1 MDMEL
6 SGPAHGIPLG
16 GLSPPQTPPPQQFGS
31 PDTATG
37 SFLTAQDQMLHATQE
52 RSYTG
57 PSEFSFTTR
66 LGGHLSQLSKS
77 TQLQLITVVFLS
89 LLLTTALFGVWRKF
103 LRPRVFD
110 VKQVFPLSAA
120 RRKDTQLA
128 FQRSTAGLL
137 LYSLWVVAS
146 VFMYFSV
153 AVLIAMYVSG
163 AHDEESSTGGKL
175 MLQLQKLML
184 VCDDG
189 GLGGGSGGAVA
200 AGATPTSVQ
209 SDVENGGASAAPT
222 TGGAAPNDASASAR
236 SVAAHASSFVEYTSF
251 LETDGLETRGFW
263 DRGAASRPGP
273 GPSSSSNS
281 SPSNGQVADSGVR
294 DRYTFSCTKWDKIQP
309 DSTNFKL
316 QTGFAFVYV
325 WLQLTILMA
334 FFYFADLYYML
345 SLAECKS
352 LETADVIGFSEDVF
366 DVEEGA
372 FFTGTLLGFQGR
384 GLSGESAP
392 GSAGA
397 LENNGGVGPTQ
408 LSGSSATLFDVDHH
422 GDHHRTM
429 GLNATGDERN
439 AGANFL
445 TAAEREPE
453 GRRQMQKALMSRN
466 LQPIAYVP
474 IITEKTRADIDRELR
489 EIYDFDVIVT
499 EHAEMGAAGP
509 GETGALQVVT
519 LGAEDPHRS
528 GAGAAS
534 RSISQQKEVRTFKF
548 KCVRYVY
555 DEGKQSFVARKERLE
570 HLSMGQLKQRF
581 FTNRS
586 SPSMGKLGLGKLTY
600 DRVETLQQH
609 FGKNRIEPTETKTFL
624 KCVYSEF
631 TGTFMYV
638 FQVQAACLFIFLG
651 SWVVSAI
658 YELIYFVSGTL
669 NAYYAYNGW
678 TRIMEMSRSNTR
690 VRTWRKGYAQN
701 AKPEF
706 YELSSDELLPGDVIE
721 ISDTG
726 MVIPCEC
733 LLVHGSVLMDESSL
747 TGESTPMEKEAAEDI
762 SGSSALFDGFGRAGG
777 DELGTHI
784 GGMTTARTTT
794 QKPLDPSRD
803 KTNMLFA
810 GTEVISVLAAW
821 RGSTANPIARGVT
834 RGVSSSSADNII
846 QPIDLNATGENINP
860 NVPASPDVSPI
871 RSAATGDIISRGVA
885 ASNSEFSDYGV
896 YAIVT
901 GIGTGTLK
909 GDLIRTMFYP
919 LQLFFEFDHELR
931 RAWTYLACLQPFVAV
946 ALFLTVKPFQ
956 DDAHFDV
963 IIGLLAT
970 AFTAFAQLINPMI
983 PTMQARASEASAF
996 RLEKNG
1002 VGCIEP
1008 DKIPQAG
1015 KVNLFCFDKT
1025 GTLTKEGM
1033 DFYGVCVNRRGP
1045 KAGSLGAK
1053 FAEVRRNV
1061 TMPEMGVGA
1070 GVVGTAQATSSSL
1083 LDASTSQLY
1092 HEPAATSSGALLSS
1106 SIEGNLVP
1114 LPPAPTVSILD
1125 RQISSRQHSK
1135 ESATSASNALKRQQT
1150 SLVDGA
1156 NADPRVKENFTEVA
1170 FDNSYD
1176 FNKQLIE
1183 RREFSCLFALACCHS
1198 LSVDSANEI
1207 IGNPLEKEALSSVG
1221 WSLQRGV
1228 DSRGLVVEGLGQTSF
1243 NRTNAFAGFSTS
1255 ASNMQALILRKWK
1268 FDQSRQLQVVV
1279 CCTENLVRPDESK
1292 VTVFAKGSMEAVTRL
1307 CLPAAQAPPEG
1318 SGGSGDSFSQTED
1331 AVAVGEVAVGGE
1343 HQTPEVSL
1351 RKQAS
1356 EQNRILLDLNTT
1368 YASRGFYVLGLAQAE
1383 LSLPWSEIERV
1394 SLDDVLTRASFEY
1407 LGMALFR
1414 NELRAESYN
1423 VIRELKQANVHT
1435 VMITGD
1441 SVYTGIAISKQVGL
1455 VENCPFCITTDDEDG
1470 LPVWEE
1476 LDGGKTRNNHDLDQL
1491 HHLLKANNH
1500 GTQRGVDFVSCAM
1513 NSAAFVKMTTE
1524 PGYAHL
1530 WHKLQP
1536 YIQVYGRIKPDGK
1549 RKVIRFFQDR
1559 SSRYVIAMA
1568 GDGGNDTGALKQA
1581 HVGIALVHGR
1591 KGTAAAAE
1599 EDGGSSSKS
1608 SSEGT
1613 TTNVVAPFVAT
1624 NSDISKAPEI
1634 LKEGR
1639 ACLDTNISSFYL
1651 LTIYGVTWVFLGKVW
1666 MQAKLSFATWLQFAL
1681 LDFVCALSMPMAL
1694 TYQKKRDVLSTTTPN
1709 AALAQFDS
1717 WMYMLSVFGANFVFF
1732 FLLQYHL
1739 NSVGIAEAEKP
1750 SLDVRKMEDAMPA
1763 WYSPVSVAKDGFWYL
1778 GDADGRADN
1787 TDLMM
1792 MLFFNF
1798 SIVLNISLAQIFGA
1812 TRRKTLQEE
1821 EDEARSSGSTGNA
1834 ADIEKGGFIRGT
1846 SASSSKKS
1854 QRPLDQMMV
1863 FSSSAS
1869 SGSGTSEDEAV
1880 ALRAQFPVSKR
1891 VSPFLIKDGS
1901 PHANGNESGNN
1912 SDGGSPKSDGPPGGG
1927 DSNPADRAGN
1937 STNSAGMNAPTA
1949 SGHTTGTT
1957 NQASRPNFVQRFFS
1971 SVSSNPYKT
1980 AWYTNT
1986 PLVGL
1991 YSGITLIMFCV
2002 IYTKDHS
2009 WNNFLDINTFAHGRN
2024 VDLKDYFWAHHGAM
2038 RTMRSLTS
2046 EEIDEIMDGD
2056 AHKVLA
2062 LPTDQIERLAGSSGG
2077 TLAAAA
2083 STSSTGGEG
2092 GASQVEQA
2100 VRSNNEKSVAQAAGK
2115 NPAEI
2120 SGNEKAKNEKLNP
2133 EETKDAEI
2141 QKAAENAA
2149 SHAER
2154 EKKGLPIADSPHE
2167 SCNVYVE
2174 SIQNANKKTSNLLF
2188 AQSFVP
2194 EDVGAARQE
2203 KPSPFA
2209 EFMEGSCAIHV
2220 RLQDHIAASSSTS
2233 SNAETSTSK
2242 EQTQSNPRADASKLN
2257 TEQYPQIAQ
2266 EQPHGFFQDLG
2277 WLGKSRPHAD
2287 TRESQERWCDYLCIN
2302 AWPYRADR
2310 HSFSCKFAYNFG
2322 EADQLLKKDC
2332 YLFQGNVDHFLHVP
2346 GMPNTEGTPDQAAGG
2361 ADSRAGTSSTSFLEN
2376 DVKEVDGNLPTGS
2389 SATASGVNTNLRK
2402 DSAPRIDVDFAADDD
2417 SSSARQLTKAAS
2429 AVEQEANSFATAQRG
2444 AMVKQSAA
2452 PAPANTAATAT
2463 KATSAEQTPVTN
2475 KAVGEAGKQLAS
2487 QSQTE
2492 QVEKQVEKTPAAA
2505 VAPAAAPVKAAPA
2518 NTELLKRSSEGSVKD
2533 VRVLDRYNVFG
2544 LEKSGYQSYSYVIMA
2559 TLAFL
2564 VHAGTAI
2571 GITKLMRA

>member
-189 GLGGGSGGAVA
+189 GLGGGSGGA
-200 AGATPTSVQ
+200 
-209 SDVENGGASAAPT
+209 
-222 TGGAAPNDASASAR
+222 
-236 SVAAHASSFVEYTSF
+236 
-251 LETDGLETRGFW
+251 
-263 DRGAASRPGP
+263 
-273 GPSSSSNS
+273 
-281 SPSNGQVADSGVR
+281 VADSGVR

-860 NVPASPDVSPI
+860 NDVLQPEEQGLESC
-871 RSAATGDIISRGVA
+871 SSGVA

-1441 SVYTGIAISKQVGL
+1441 SQVGL

-1681 LDFVCALSMPMAL
+1681 LDFVCALL
-1694 TYQKKRDVLSTTTPN
+1694 RCWEYLQCYQQLKKRDVLSTTTPN

-2376 DVKEVDGNLPTGS
+2376 DVKEVDGNLPT
-2389 SATASGVNTNLRK
+2389 
-2402 DSAPRIDVDFAADDD
+2402 
-2417 SSSARQLTKAAS
+2417 AS